1 MQGHDFVGG
10 LFQPIGAVAQ
20 FFMGSATFFAGVGGE
35 FDAVDG
41 KHVSANEAL
50 CITGQQH
57 LAKQGFDLGTEVG
70 DELGNVGMAGLAVAT
85 DGDELDVAPTRLL
98 NDAAGDQA
106 LAVGQQH
113 DLKHDARVVCAGSCG
128 VVFERGIQGAEVEF
142 VVNQIVQ
149 REGEAA
155 GDDLL

>member
-1 MQGHDFVGG
+1 
-10 LFQPIGAVAQ
+10 
-20 FFMGSATFFAGVGGE
+20 
-35 FDAVDG
+35 
-41 KHVSANEAL
+41 
-50 CITGQQH
+50 
-57 LAKQGFDLGTEVG
+57 
-70 DELGNVGMAGLAVAT
+70 MAGLAVAT

-113 DLKHDARVVCAGSCG
+113 DLKHDARVVCASSCG
-128 VVFERGIQGAEVEF
+128 VVFERGIQGVKVEF

-149 REGEAA
+149 CEGEAA